1 MDYRFKKC
9 LEKGKIIRIQ
19 IDERR
24 IKKELDSALYDLRKA
39 RDSLEDKDFKWAIIK
54 AYYSFFHLG
63 KALLLSRGYREKT
76 HFCLMIGLK
85 ELLVDK
91 GELENTHL
99 KNFED
104 AMNLRE
110 EADYDFKFSEEG
122 AKETLR
128 NAKNFLNKAKEIL
141 GVMK

>member
-9 LEKGKIIRIQ
+9 LEKGKLIKIS

-24 IKKELDSALYDLRKA
+24 IKKEIDSALYDLKMS
-39 RDSLEDKDFKWAIIK
+39 RDSLESKDFKWATVK
-54 AYYSFFHLG
+54 AYYTFFHLG
-63 KALLLSRGYREKT
+63 KALLFSKGYREKT

-85 ELLVDK
+85 ELLVNK
-91 GELENTHL
+91 GELDDTYL

-122 AKETLR
+122 ARETVT
-128 NAKNFLNKAKEIL
+128 NAKYFLNKTKEIL
-141 GVMK
+141 GR